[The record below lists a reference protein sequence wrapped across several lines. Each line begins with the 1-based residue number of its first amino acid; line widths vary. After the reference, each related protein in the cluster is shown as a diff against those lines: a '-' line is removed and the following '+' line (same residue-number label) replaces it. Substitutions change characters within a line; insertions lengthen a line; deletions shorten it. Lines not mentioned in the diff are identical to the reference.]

1 MKLHIKNMV
10 SLRCK
15 LMVEAELEKLGIEYT
30 SVELGEAEISQNI
43 SMTLQEE
50 LKTSLRKVGL
60 DLIHDPKSI
69 LVEKIKSLIIEMIH
83 FDRELPKMNYSDY
96 ISQKL
101 NYNYCYLANL
111 FSERNGTSIRE
122 FIIAHKIERAKE
134 LFLYQQLTF
143 SEIVWRLH
151 YSSLPHLSAQFKK
164 VTGLTPSLFKK
175 MKQKKLVALENL

>member
-101 NYNYCYLANL
+101 NYNYL
-111 FSERNGTSIRE
+111 FTDLNS
-122 FIIAHKIERAKE
+122 
-134 LFLYQQLTF
+134 
-143 SEIVWRLH
+143 
-151 YSSLPHLSAQFKK
+151 
-164 VTGLTPSLFKK
+164 
-175 MKQKKLVALENL
+175 